1 MQNQQFDGNKRKRTL
16 IMIALIVIPFLLAA
30 FLWWVLPSG
39 YGAHIAK
46 KEKIS
51 GRSDFWHP
59 LQPAIKLGYVI
70 LKPYQ

>member
-46 KEKIS
+46 KEKIPD
-51 GRSDFWHP
+51 RS
-59 LQPAIKLGYVI
+59 
-70 LKPYQ
+70 